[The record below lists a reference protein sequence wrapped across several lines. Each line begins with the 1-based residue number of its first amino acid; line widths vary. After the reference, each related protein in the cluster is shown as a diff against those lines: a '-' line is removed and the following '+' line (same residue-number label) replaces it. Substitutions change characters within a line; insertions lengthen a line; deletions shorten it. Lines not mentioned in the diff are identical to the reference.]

1 MDAARDYHTK
11 CSESEGERPTL
22 YGITYTWNLKH
33 DTNQPIYET
42 ETDTQTQNRL
52 VSPKVG
58 GGREVNWEFGVGR
71 CRLLHLECI
80 NNKVLLYSAK
90 NYTQFPGIKDN
101 GKGYIYIF

>member
-42 ETDTQTQNRL
+42 ETDAQTQRTDL
-52 VSPKVG
+52 
-58 GGREVNWEFGVGR
+58 
-71 CRLLHLECI
+71 
-80 NNKVLLYSAK
+80 
-90 NYTQFPGIKDN
+90 
-101 GKGYIYIF
+101 